1 MEWTVFQ
8 PRILSCALLSPVHV
22 SSPGPTLWLFTTVE
36 IVWKPITAGWLE
48 RWASAE
54 KSQSELAPP
63 TLALLTTAPPT
74 TACFLLDEVLPEK
87 DKLNVL
93 RHIVTLIMSHAE
105 SDRAYLSLQIL
116 SIYNVKIHLFGDTF
130 SLTNTENYWK
140 RAFLITH
147 IPFIRTVQNWSI
159 LKSTHNG
166 VCMLKNFYT
175 EEFFW

>member
-8 PRILSCALLSPVHV
+8 PRILSRALLSPVHV
-22 SSPGPTLWLFTTVE
+22 SSLGPTLWLFTTVE

-74 TACFLLDEVLPEK
+74 KACFLLDEVLPEK
-87 DKLNVL
+87 DKLNVC
-93 RHIVTLIMSHAE
+93 
-105 SDRAYLSLQIL
+105 
-116 SIYNVKIHLFGDTF
+116 KIHRYLDYVPCRVWKGIPVTPNTFFGDTF

-140 RAFLITH
+140 RAFLITPL
-147 IPFIRTVQNWSI
+147 PFIRTVQNWRTCI